1 MRQEIIL
8 TFFVTFIFAGF
19 GGYVLS
25 VVMFQRMDVAEH
37 TSLDSRNWN
46 IASTSTT
53 TQHHFNKFRRTN
65 FPKRPLKPKDV
76 NFCDTTGGVLR
87 LRYSWTCPGDPTCLS
102 CYDDPQWHQLV
113 KNKPDIDALNIGEGG
128 KPVPRSL
135 VISGVNWG
143 QMYLVSNWLCSCKA
157 AGVPDPR
164 NYTVM
169 VPTDRTSYD
178 YLRGTLG
185 FKLVIDPKWVE
196 DVHIDSTYNGGA
208 NVRGHSAINNAILV
222 IALALMEK
230 FPSNVLVHDVDQA
243 WINGGPI
250 EYLENVA
257 STGMVDMLGM
267 ESPYDTAKGGF
278 NTGFLYFVN
287 NEYSRIFMETLVN
300 LGRIKDTSDQ
310 ALINSLIRFRRF
322 THSYMVAPLPTE
334 LFVREGG
341 SRGPRV
347 NPAHSLV
354 YHAVSIKKKE
364 KLTLNGQWFFNSTRC
379 PNYYDEKLKVVTQ
392 TKYI

>member
-1 MRQEIIL
+1 MKQEIIL
-8 TFFVTFIFAGF
+8 TFFVTFIFTGF
-19 GGYVLS
+19 SGYMLS
-25 VVMFQRMDVAEH
+25 TIMFQQDVTEPQKWKPL
-37 TSLDSRNWN
+37 SPP
-46 IASTSTT
+46 TT
-53 TQHHFNKFRRTN
+53 THHFNKFRRTN

-76 NFCDTTGGVLR
+76 NFCDTEGGVLR
-87 LRYSWTCPGDPTCLS
+87 LRYSWTCPGDPSCLT

-113 KNKPDIDALNIGEGG
+113 KNKPDTSAITFDI
-128 KPVPRSL
+128 VPSSL
-135 VISGVNWG
+135 VISAVNWG
-143 QMYLVSNWLCSCKA
+143 QMYLVSNWLCSCEA

-178 YLRGTLG
+178 YLSETLG
-185 FKLVIDPKWVE
+185 FKLVIDPKWI
-196 DVHIDSTYNGGA
+196 DDMHIDSTYNGGA
-208 NVRGHSAINNAILV
+208 NVRGHSAINNAVLV
-222 IALALMEK
+222 IASTLMETL
-230 FPSNVLVHDVDQA
+230 PSNVLVHDVDQA

-287 NEYSRIFMETLVN
+287 NQYSRIFMKTLVN

-347 NPAHSLV
+347 NPVHSLV

-364 KLTLNGQWFFNSTRC
+364 KMTLNGQWFFNSTHC
-379 PNYYDEKLKVVTQ
+379 PKYYDEKLKVIYTIQ
-392 TKYI
+392 N